1 MKKFFVT
8 FLILFLVLFT
18 AIIKNSTKRIDDE
31 IFSLKENIR
40 ESKRNFENIKL
51 EHDYLSSTDKLLDY
65 QNLYFDEEL
74 FEKDIQNFYVIY
86 QNRENKAVQFV
97 KKYLKKNKKDKIVSV
112 NLSLFW
118 SRPQSYYK
126 NWHGKWKSDGG
137 VLAQQGAHY
146 IDLLCYL
153 FGKPLKAIALLH

>member
-31 IFSLKENIR
+31 IFSLRENIR

-51 EHDYLSSTDKLLDY
+51 EYDYLSSTDKLIDY

-86 QNRENKAVQFV
+86 QN
-97 KKYLKKNKKDKIVSV
+97 KKNLKIKKFRFS
-112 NLSLFW
+112 NE
-118 SRPQSYYK
+118 
-126 NWHGKWKSDGG
+126 
-137 VLAQQGAHY
+137 
-146 IDLLCYL
+146 
-153 FGKPLKAIALLH
+153 

>member
-1 MKKFFVT
+1 MKKSFVT

-51 EHDYLSSTDKLLDY
+51 EYDYLSSTDKLLDY

-86 QNRENKAVQFV
+86 QN
-97 KKYLKKNKKDKIVSV
+97 KKNLKIKKFKFS
-112 NLSLFW
+112 NE
-118 SRPQSYYK
+118 
-126 NWHGKWKSDGG
+126 
-137 VLAQQGAHY
+137 
-146 IDLLCYL
+146 
-153 FGKPLKAIALLH
+153 

>member
-51 EHDYLSSTDKLLDY
+51 EYDYLSSTDKLLDY

-86 QNRENKAVQFV
+86 QN
-97 KKYLKKNKKDKIVSV
+97 KKNIKIKKFKFS
-112 NLSLFW
+112 NE
-118 SRPQSYYK
+118 
-126 NWHGKWKSDGG
+126 
-137 VLAQQGAHY
+137 
-146 IDLLCYL
+146 
-153 FGKPLKAIALLH
+153 